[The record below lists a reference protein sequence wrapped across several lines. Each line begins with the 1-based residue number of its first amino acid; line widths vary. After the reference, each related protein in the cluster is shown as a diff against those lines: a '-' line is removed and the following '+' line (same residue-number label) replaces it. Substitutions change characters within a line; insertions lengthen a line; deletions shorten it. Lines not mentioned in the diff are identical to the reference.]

1 MIKRF
6 YLNMRRL
13 LGLYA
18 DKQVPRSA
26 AALSYYLVLSLF
38 PMVICLYAL
47 LGGNYD
53 KMRHVLEMADSILS
67 PELTRNIKSFLLY
80 VANSQSPGLLTAGI
94 LLLLSSASAAARV
107 MQQGIGE
114 IQGGKRHEGL
124 RGWLISWLFS
134 LAFLGV
140 LYLGALSMLAGEVIL
155 EAAARFLPRLQIRG
169 VWTALRIP
177 LLGSLVFVMIWGV
190 YELARLKGKRGSKAP
205 GALCATLG
213 IVVMSWL
220 FSRFVAVSARYSLV
234 YGSLASQIL
243 LMIWLFFCSQLI
255 YLGAA
260 VNQLRSGEQPEPEA
274 ESAEQ
279 KKPEKT
285 GKPTN

>member
-1 MIKRF
+1 MFKRF
-6 YLNMRRL
+6 LMNLRAL
-13 LGLYA
+13 LKIFA
-18 DKQVPRSA
+18 DKQIPRSA
-26 AALSYYLVLSLF
+26 AALSYYLVLALF

-47 LGGNYD
+47 LGGSYD
-53 KMRHVLEMADSILS
+53 KMRHVLELADNLLS
-67 PELTRNIKSFLLY
+67 PDLTRNIKSFLLY
-80 VANSQSPGLLTAGI
+80 VANSQSTGLLTAGI

-114 IQGGKRHEGL
+114 IQGGRRHEGL
-124 RGWLISWLFS
+124 RGWLLSWLFS

-140 LYLGALSMLAGEVIL
+140 LYVGALGMLGGELAL
-155 EAAARFLPRLQIRG
+155 EVVDKYLPQLHVSRA
-169 VWTALRIP
+169 WSTLRIP
-177 LLGSLVFVMIWGV
+177 LLGGLVFLTNWGV
-190 YELARLKGKRGSKAP
+190 YELARLKGERGSTAP

-260 VNQLRSGEQPEPEA
+260 VNTLRGGVKRGGGEA
-274 ESAEQ
+274 AEQ
-279 KKPEKT
+279 KEPEKP
-285 GKPTN
+285 GKTAN